1 MAAGGSVDNRS
12 IAGEAAATVS
22 VGRAAQADYL
32 FFFFSCLA
40 AFFSFIV
47 LAGFFFSLFFESR
60 PLLMLLSVRWTIA
73 TRDAQASLS
82 RSDGC
87 LAESAANGSTNL

>member
-1 MAAGGSVDNRS
+1 LFPFDGREWPGT
-12 IAGEAAATVS
+12 AAAVY
-22 VGRAAQADYL
+22 VGRAVRADYL

-60 PLLMLLSVRWTIA
+60 PLLMLLSVRWM
-73 TRDAQASLS
+73 
-82 RSDGC
+82 
-87 LAESAANGSTNL
+87 NGDP